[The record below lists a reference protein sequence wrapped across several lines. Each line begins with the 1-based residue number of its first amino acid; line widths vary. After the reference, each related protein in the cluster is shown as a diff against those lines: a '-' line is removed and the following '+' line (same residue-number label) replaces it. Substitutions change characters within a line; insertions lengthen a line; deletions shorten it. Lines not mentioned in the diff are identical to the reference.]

1 MRGTATAIHRWI
13 PSAASSV
20 ERQTRVIEKEENV
33 LIHMKPDNNAL
44 LGETQS
50 ELLVPYFRQFDQNF
64 IEKAGDAFFSR
75 PLGVCLA
82 FLSPHRQPATRKTN
96 CSVFDVRSVAA
107 SLQLPFR

>member
-1 MRGTATAIHRWI
+1 MRRTATAIHRWI

-64 IEKAGDAFFSR
+64 IEKAGDAFFFPPARRVPCISF
-75 PLGVCLA
+75 PPPSAGNTKNQLQCL
-82 FLSPHRQPATRKTN
+82 
-96 CSVFDVRSVAA
+96 
-107 SLQLPFR
+107 